1 MATEMS
7 DAEFELVIELIFV
20 IGLTSLSFVYAVVCD
35 GWAKDL
41 MRKCKRVRK
50 EIERER
56 TR

>member
-1 MATEMS
+1 MS
-7 DAEFELVIELIFV
+7 DAEFEFVIELILV

-41 MRKCKRVRK
+41 MRKCERLR
-50 EIERER
+50 EWIERER

>member
-1 MATEMS
+1 MS